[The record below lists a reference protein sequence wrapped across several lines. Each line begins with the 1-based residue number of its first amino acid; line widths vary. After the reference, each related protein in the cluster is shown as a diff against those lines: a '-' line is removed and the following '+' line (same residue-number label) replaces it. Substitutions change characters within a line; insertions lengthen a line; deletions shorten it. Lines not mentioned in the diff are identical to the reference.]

1 MRYTNDYEEH
11 RTLADGTRLVLR
23 MVRPSDKAALAEGL
37 SRLSERTRY
46 QRFMAPKN
54 EFTDAELAFLTEV
67 DGEDHFAIV
76 AGHERPD
83 AEPDGIGVGRIVR
96 LEQEP
101 ESGELGIVVADAWQ
115 NRGIGRLLLE
125 RTVAAAAERGIKRIR
140 AQVMAD
146 NTQVMSLLKDY
157 LGDSQMDT
165 DHGVLT
171 LEFPIPELG
180 VDATVDA
187 LLALIRA
194 VAKDVAITPTLV
206 SELAV
211 HPVDSVVSLVSRLKH
226 TAAQP
231 VLSEQ
236 EGAREADG

>member
-1 MRYTNDYEEH
+1 MRYTHDYEEH

-23 MVRPSDKAALAEGL
+23 MVRPSDKAALADGL
-37 SRLSERTRY
+37 GRLSERTRY

-67 DGEDHFAIV
+67 DGENHFAIV

-83 AEPDGIGVGRIVR
+83 AEPDGIGVGRVVR
-96 LEQEP
+96 LEEDP
-101 ESGELGIVVADAWQ
+101 ECGELGIVVADAWQ
-115 NRGIGRLLLE
+115 HRGIGRLLLE
-125 RTVAAAAERGIKRIR
+125 RTVAGAAERGIRRIR

-146 NTQVMSLLKDY
+146 NSQVLGLLKDY
-157 LGDSQMDT
+157 LAESQMNT

-187 LLALIRA
+187 LLALIRV
-194 VAKDVAITPTLV
+194 VAEDVAIAPALV

-211 HPVDSVVSLVSRLKH
+211 HPVDSVVSLVSRLKRNG
-226 TAAQP
+226 AQP
-231 VLSEQ
+231 VFSKRDS
-236 EGAREADG
+236 AREADG